1 MKLVYGRLQIISIG
15 TSFKS
20 GRYAGVYV
28 PYEIKLKSGEVLKY
42 NLALRKDNPQKA
54 WIIDGGY

>member
-1 MKLVYGRLQIISIG
+1 MKLVYGGLQIISIG
-15 TSFKS
+15 SSFKS

-28 PYEIKLKSGEVLKY
+28 PYEVKLKSGEVLKY